1 MLLCVGMSMRKDTT
15 VTCISPPI
23 ANAEVKSKEQEE
35 SRELCV
41 LKECNAKLKEN
52 VNMFRKKYKELK
64 ERLQEV
70 GASTLINCMIHQIEC
85 MHVACLACV

>member
-1 MLLCVGMSMRKDTT
+1 MRKDTT
-15 VTCISPPI
+15 VTCISSTI
-23 ANAEVKSKEQEE
+23 ANAKVKSKEQEE
-35 SRELCV
+35 SRAIELRI
-41 LKECNAKLKEN
+41 LKESNAKLKED